1 MTQNL
6 FNDLSR
12 VFDTDYPPIHAVGIS
27 QGDKV
32 FVVADIYESYYPG
45 MPKYERNR
53 NYVSTS
59 ICELVDKGKYSG
71 LRFVENY
78 HDMVKAQIAFRDMAE
93 KCNLRYARNKS
104 QLNRILK
111 KISIT
116 DDGDNA
122 A

>member
-12 VFDTDYPPIHAVGIS
+12 AFITDYPPIHAVGIS
-27 QGDKV
+27 EGDKV
-32 FVVADIYESYYPG
+32 FVVADIYESYYPN

-59 ICELVDKGKYSG
+59 ICELVDKGKYCV
-71 LRFVENY
+71 LRSIENY
-78 HDMVKAQIAFRDMAE
+78 HDTVKAQIAFREMAE
-93 KCNLRYARNKS
+93 KCNLRCARNNS

-111 KISIT
+111 KISIS
-116 DDGDNA
+116 DKVA
-122 A
+122 